1 MSGPERVRVGK
12 DSGNNPCEEFM
23 KSYAPVLTL
32 VVVAALGAVLFVAN
46 SLSAPAAQP
55 VAGPAA
61 SAVAA
66 SSAPVEPAVPPPPPP
81 PPPPVVVEKV
91 FAGRSS
97 GNEVTVA
104 VAVKDGRAVAYVCD
118 GKKVEAWL
126 EGTLVGDQL
135 SLRGAQDATLTGTVT
150 EASALGSVAV
160 GGKQWP
166 YAAQGVQAPAGIY
179 EGRASVRGVATRI
192 GWVVEGDGKVT
203 GNARAAGS
211 PEPTPAP
218 PLDPAAPGAVS
229 LEGVP
234 VSVTA
239 VGGDFAALNR

>member
-1 MSGPERVRVGK
+1 VGEHSG
-12 DSGNNPCEEFM
+12 DNLCEETM

-32 VVVAALGAVLFVAN
+32 VVVAALAAVLFVAN
-46 SLSAPAAQP
+46 SLSAPAAQT
-55 VAGPAA
+55 VAAPAP
-61 SAVAA
+61 AA
-66 SSAPVEPAVPPPPPP
+66 SSAPAEPAVPPPPPP
-81 PPPPVVVEKV
+81 PPTPPPAVVVEKV

-118 GKKVEAWL
+118 GKKIEAWL

-135 SLRGAQDATLTGTVT
+135 SLRGAQEATLTGTVT
-150 EASALGSVAV
+150 EAAALGSVAV

-192 GWVVEGDGKVT
+192 GWVVEGDGRVT
-203 GNARAAGS
+203 ANARAAGS

-218 PLDPAAPGAVS
+218 PLDPAAPGTVS
-229 LEGVP
+229 LQGVP
-234 VSVTA
+234 VSVTT
-239 VGGDFAALNR
+239 VDGDFAALNR

>member
-1 MSGPERVRVGK
+1 
-12 DSGNNPCEEFM
+12 M

-55 VAGPAA
+55 VAAPAP
-61 SAVAA
+61 AA
-66 SSAPVEPAVPPPPPP
+66 SSAPAEPAVPPPPPTP
-81 PPPPVVVEKV
+81 PPAVVVEKV

-118 GKKVEAWL
+118 GKKIEAWL

-135 SLRGAQDATLTGTVT
+135 SLRGAQEATLTGTVT
-150 EASALGSVAV
+150 EAAALGSVAV

-192 GWVVEGDGKVT
+192 GWVVEGDGRVT

-218 PLDPAAPGAVS
+218 PLDPAAPVTVS
-229 LEGVP
+229 LQGVP
-234 VSVTA
+234 VSVTT
-239 VGGDFAALNR
+239 VDGDFAALNR

>member
-1 MSGPERVRVGK
+1 
-12 DSGNNPCEEFM
+12 M
-23 KSYAPVLTL
+23 KRYAPLLTL

-46 SLSAPAAQP
+46 SLADPAAQTVAAPAP
-55 VAGPAA
+55 V
-61 SAVAA
+61 A
-66 SSAPVEPAVPPPPPP
+66 SSAPAEPVAPPPPPEPTP
-81 PPPPVVVEKV
+81 PPPIVVEKA

-118 GKKVEAWL
+118 GKKIEAWL

-135 SLRGAQDATLTGTVT
+135 ELRGAKDATITGSVT
-150 EASALGSVAV
+150 EAATLGSVSV

-179 EGRASVRGVATRI
+179 EGRASVRGVTTRI
-192 GWVVEGDGKVT
+192 GWVVEGNGQIT
-203 GNARAAGS
+203 GAARVAGS
-211 PEPTPAP
+211 PEPVPAP
-218 PLDPAAPGAVS
+218 PFDPATPGSVRF
-229 LEGVP
+229 EGVP

-239 VGGDFAALNR
+239 VGGDFAALVR